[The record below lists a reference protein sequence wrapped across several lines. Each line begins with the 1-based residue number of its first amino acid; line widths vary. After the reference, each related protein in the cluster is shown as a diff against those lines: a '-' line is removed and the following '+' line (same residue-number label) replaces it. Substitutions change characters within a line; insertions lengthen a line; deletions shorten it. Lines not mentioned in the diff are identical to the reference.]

1 VRRLLATAW
10 LVIVWVALWGQ
21 LSWANLLGGV
31 AVALLIGLAFPGTG
45 AGPAGRVRPLPA
57 VHFAGW
63 FAYKLVEATLAVSL
77 EVLRAHPRIAEGII
91 AVRLGDVSAGLA
103 TLVANVITLTPGTMT
118 LEVSTVAQGTT
129 LYVHC
134 LHADDTERVR
144 ADLQRLAALAEAAFP
159 GAGHGAGPAPRG
171 VQGPA

>member
-1 VRRLLATAW
+1 MRRLLATAW

-77 EVLRAHPRIAEGII
+77 EVLRAHPRIAGGSS
-91 AVRLGDVSAGLA
+91 RSGS
-103 TLVANVITLTPGTMT
+103 GTCPPALPPWWPT
-118 LEVSTVAQGTT
+118 SSPS
-129 LYVHC
+129 H
-134 LHADDTERVR
+134 R
-144 ADLQRLAALAEAAFP
+144 AP
-159 GAGHGAGPAPRG
+159 
-171 VQGPA
+171 